1 MKLIKRDYYK
11 PIVAKSSFASN
22 YKHYE
27 SRGDRN
33 KNLSVKEYIY
43 MIMPYLPD
51 MINNH
56 KTTETQSGKLWKIQ
70 ISMRVN
76 FTSSKDTEETS
87 HYLCME

>member
-1 MKLIKRDYYK
+1 
-11 PIVAKSSFASN
+11 
-22 YKHYE
+22 
-27 SRGDRN
+27 
-33 KNLSVKEYIY
+33 

-56 KTTETQSGKLWKIQ
+56 KTPETQSGKPWKIQ